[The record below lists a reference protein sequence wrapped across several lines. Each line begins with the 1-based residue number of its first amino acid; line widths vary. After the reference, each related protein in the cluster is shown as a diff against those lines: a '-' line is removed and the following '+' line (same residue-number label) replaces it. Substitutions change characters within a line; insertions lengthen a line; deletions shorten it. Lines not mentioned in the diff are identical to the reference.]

1 MKTPHPPHQSPK
13 AFTLLETTIVIMV
26 LLALINIGFF
36 ASGKMDEWKLGRAA
50 SETLRMV
57 YSAQRM
63 YLADNPT
70 TEVKDLTDEMLIPY
84 LPNLGAEAAKK
95 STLVDALKTATTVKP
110 ITGGSLSF
118 CITDT
123 TSPPYFMQNGIRYDP
138 SGSNTDSLWDVGE

>member
-1 MKTPHPPHQSPK
+1 MKTLHSPSQFSK
-13 AFTLLETTIVIMV
+13 GFTLLEMTIVIMI
-26 LLALINIGFF
+26 LLTLVNIGLFT
-36 ASGKMDEWKLGRAA
+36 SSKMDEWKLGRAA

-95 STLVDALKTATTVKP
+95 STLVDALKTDTTVKP
-110 ITGGSLSF
+110 ITGGGLTFS
-118 CITDT
+118 T
-123 TSPPYFMQNGIRYDP
+123 TSPPHFMQGGQRYDP
-138 SGSNTDSLWDVGE
+138 SDSNTDSLWDVGE

>member
-36 ASGKMDEWKLGRAA
+36 ASRKMDEWKFGRSA

-70 TEVKDLTDEMLIPY
+70 VSVANLTSELILPYMTGNPTVMPTVTSLVKTE
-84 LPNLGAEAAKK
+84 LPIIVN
-95 STLVDALKTATTVKP
+95 V
-110 ITGGSLSF
+110 
-118 CITDT
+118 
-123 TSPPYFMQNGIRYDP
+123 SPPVINAGSGVAYDP
-138 SGSNTDSLWDVGE
+138 SGSNSDSLWDVGE